1 MNRYLIEYF
10 ENPENASKFYISAI
24 DTVVFVLAKVQA
36 IECYDVL
43 FPCVDDN
50 TIEMVSDPYST
61 EKPIVSEKLFRNPL
75 MFEEELSI
83 DRS

>member
-43 FPCVDDN
+43 FPCIDDN
-50 TIEMVSDPYST
+50 SAEMVSYPHST
-61 EKPIVSEKLFRNPL
+61 EKLIISHILFWNPL
-75 MFEEELSI
+75 MF
-83 DRS
+83 